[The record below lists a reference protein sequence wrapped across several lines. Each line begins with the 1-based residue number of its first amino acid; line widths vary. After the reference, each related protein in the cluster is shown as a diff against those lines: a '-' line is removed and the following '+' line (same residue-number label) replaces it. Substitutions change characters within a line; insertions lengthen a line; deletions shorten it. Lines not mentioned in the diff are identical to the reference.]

1 MRTREL
7 PEGADTHLGSSP
19 VTVTVVES
27 DSCHFCAD
35 AHHVLADAA
44 ARFPL
49 EVRAVD
55 VRSGEG
61 QELMHSHR
69 AAMSPLVLLDGAFL
83 SQGTALPPQARE
95 GAGPAVPRHRAP
107 RRGRQRPWVTC
118 SPPDPGLAAFFAGG
132 VALFAPCCIVFL
144 APSYLAVAV
153 KNRRWRLLP
162 LTFVFAA
169 GLALVLVPITL
180 GMSLVAS
187 TIANYH
193 QPLYYAGGLLMLAL
207 AAFSLS
213 GTMMSLPSFLQHR
226 TRAPATP
233 AASSPS
239 GFSGVAS
246 SCCAPVL
253 AGVMTLSALSGS
265 PLGGVTL
272 GLAYTFGM
280 VFPLFAMALL
290 WDRYRLGERRWLRAR
305 PIRLRLAGRVLA
317 TNTVN
322 LAVAAGFAAMG
333 GFVLYLANTAQM
345 TSGPGVQVAIGKGLG
360 RAFTRIEAWT
370 DPVPEPV
377 LGLVVLAMASVF
389 VIATLRSRGR
399 PGPDDEGPDGSCHG
413 TLAAEATDHRP

>member
-1 MRTREL
+1 VGEL
-7 PEGADTHLGSSP
+7 LTTGS
-19 VTVTVVES
+19 V
-27 DSCHFCAD
+27 
-35 AHHVLADAA
+35 
-44 ARFPL
+44 
-49 EVRAVD
+49 
-55 VRSGEG
+55 
-61 QELMHSHR
+61 
-69 AAMSPLVLLDGAFL
+69 
-83 SQGTALPPQARE
+83 
-95 GAGPAVPRHRAP
+95 
-107 RRGRQRPWVTC
+107 
-118 SPPDPGLAAFFAGG
+118 LAAFFAGG

-193 QPLYYAGGLLMLAL
+193 QPLYVVGGLLMLAL

-213 GTMMSLPSFLQHR
+213 GTMLSLPSFLR
-226 TRAPATP
+226 APDTRAGDTGSFFAL
-233 AASSPS
+233 
-239 GFSGVAS
+239 GVFSGIAS

-280 VFPLFAMALL
+280 AFPLFLMALL

-305 PIRLRLAGRVLA
+305 PVRLRLAGRVLA

-322 LAVAAGFAAMG
+322 LVVAVGFAVMG
-333 GFVLYLANTAQM
+333 GFVLYLATTAQM
-345 TSGPGVQVAIGKGLG
+345 TSGPGVQVAIGKGLE
-360 RAFTRIEAWT
+360 RAFTRVEMWT

-377 LGLVVLAMASVF
+377 LGLAVLAIAAVF
-389 VIATLRSRGR
+389 VIATLHGR
-399 PGPDDEGPDGSCHG
+399 KRTGADDQQQDDESQDGACHG
-413 TLAAEATDHRP
+413 PIPVQTTDHRP